1 MNNEEK
7 FNKLWEMTKTVDLE
21 SKNVLSK
28 LDEFELNPEDKEI
41 AQSLDFEAVEVYC
54 ESASGEIVDSEALE
68 LYLTEHFTEEEPDL
82 DEDEIAEMVAERI
95 SEIEA
100 GDSMTEEEEES
111 QGEFIDTSSLIGIYS
126 CQLGDRCL
134 WVTCEVYLS
143 MGGSDWTKAYGPF
156 QSEKE
161 AQKVLWSIDTG
172 WSNHESFI

>member
-1 MNNEEK
+1 MNSEEK

-21 SKNVLSK
+21 SKNLLSK

-111 QGEFIDTSSLIGIYS
+111 QGEFIDTSS
-126 CQLGDRCL
+126 
-134 WVTCEVYLS
+134 
-143 MGGSDWTKAYGPF
+143 
-156 QSEKE
+156 
-161 AQKVLWSIDTG
+161 
-172 WSNHESFI
+172 

>member
-1 MNNEEK
+1 
-7 FNKLWEMTKTVDLE
+7 
-21 SKNVLSK
+21 
-28 LDEFELNPEDKEI
+28 
-41 AQSLDFEAVEVYC
+41 
-54 ESASGEIVDSEALE
+54 
-68 LYLTEHFTEEEPDL
+68 
-82 DEDEIAEMVAERI
+82 MVAERI

-111 QGEFIDTSSLIGIYS
+111 QGEFIDTSSLIGFYS